1 MPFLFMVALNFVMR
15 KAMARP
21 NTSIAKV
28 GLCISA
34 EKSKV
39 MHTNAQGDMPRIKAD
54 GCNIKEVDWFTYLG
68 STIG

>member
-1 MPFLFMVALNFVMR
+1 
-15 KAMARP
+15 MARP